1 MARAL
6 ALTQF
11 IIVSLGAFV
20 LHLLFKID
28 QQHAPTGPLAGIA
41 EFLAHHALWLFA
53 VPIIYAA
60 VGGALEGRIGVGAI
74 RAAGVVLLVSLIIL
88 FGIPICVYLF

>member
-28 QQHAPTGPLAGIA
+28 KDHAPTGPLANVA
-41 EFLAHHALWLFA
+41 DFLAHHALWLFA
-53 VPIIYAA
+53 IPIVYAII
-60 VGGALEGRIGVGAI
+60 GGLLEGKVNARAI
-74 RAAGVVLLVSLIIL
+74 QAAGVVLLVAILIL
-88 FGIPICVYLF
+88 FGLPIGVYLF